1 MSGSQMAGRTFC
13 FVCRQVKWTSNV
25 FLFAFETLQGY
36 ICTRS
41 VYSSTMVRTTY
52 SLPVFWFYGHYLNV
66 FFLSFHVKQTLTFHL
81 NLLSTLKGYIITKIA
96 SSVIICRLCFVLKA
110 AFQMARS
117 MFFCYQCGQ
126 LQQNKNVLWNL
137 FKTFRWIHS
146 TRDAWFCTLPCE
158 GFDFMTESEMVGP
171 SSFVMIANEWNGLKR
186 FFVLATSKK
195 KPTLTPL

>member
-52 SLPVFWFYGHYLNV
+52 SLPVFWFYGHYLNG

-81 NLLSTLKGYIITKIA
+81 NLLITLKGYIITKIA
-96 SSVIICRLCFVLKA
+96 SSVIICRLCSVLNA
-110 AFQMARS
+110 AFQMACPCSFVINVVNWNRIKMS
-117 MFFCYQCGQ
+117 SGTYLKHFDEYI
-126 LQQNKNVLWNL
+126 LQGMLDFAHFLVRVLILWPSL
-137 FKTFRWIHS
+137 KWLVQALLLWLRT
-146 TRDAWFCTLPCE
+146 
-158 GFDFMTESEMVGP
+158 SEMDLKDSL
-171 SSFVMIANEWNGLKR
+171 SSLLQKR
-186 FFVLATSKK
+186 N
-195 KPTLTPL
+195 PL